1 MRDPL
6 ARLRAA
12 IRDPS
17 AARKPQW
24 IVEAARQGD
33 PEAVAACLRAGA
45 DPNANWRGYR
55 PLHAL
60 IQEKP
65 HAGARDPDRERRTA
79 LDRLLRAGAD
89 PEQLGAWPPARA
101 ILVAAFTGIA
111 EFVLRLEKAG
121 AAIDGFVDSAR
132 GDAKAVGRRLAKDPG
147 FAAARDTGG
156 LTALQCCAASKLGA
170 DDPAVRRGLA
180 TIARKLLDS
189 GADPNARTRS
199 WDHDVTPS
207 YFAVSARN
215 LEVFGLLL
223 ERGADATEA
232 LPSALW
238 SGDIAFAELAL
249 THGADPDRAGEEGRP
264 ALNELIRWGQIKPAL
279 WILARGA
286 SPDRPD
292 ARGRTALHQAASR
305 GNARMVEALLEHG
318 ADRTR
323 RDHEGHTP
331 REVAHEAGRDA
342 IAEMIDGLAS
352 RSATR
357 VSGSPGSP
365 RPPGSMRA
373 SAARRR
379 RRSGG

>member
-1 MRDPL
+1 MPDPID
-6 ARLRAA
+6 RLRAA
-12 IRDPS
+12 IKDPG
-17 AARKPQW
+17 AARKPRW
-24 IVEAARQGD
+24 IVEASRRGD

-45 DPNANWRGYR
+45 DPNATWRGYR

-60 IQEKP
+60 IQERP
-65 HAGARDPDRERRTA
+65 HAEAMDPNRARRTA

-101 ILVAAFTGIA
+101 ILVAAFTGVPG
-111 EFVLRLEKAG
+111 FVLRLEKAG
-121 AAIDGFVDSAR
+121 AAIDGFVDAAR
-132 GDAKAVGRRLAKDPG
+132 GDERAVARRLAKDPA

-156 LTALQCCAASKLGA
+156 MTALQCCAASKLGGEDA
-170 DDPAVRRGLA
+170 AVRRGLVA
-180 TIARKLLDS
+180 IARRLLDA

-199 WDHDVTPS
+199 WDHDVTPA
-207 YFAVSARN
+207 YFAASAKA
-215 LEVFGLLL
+215 LEIFRLLL

-238 SGDIAFAELAL
+238 SGDTAFAELAMA
-249 THGADPDRAGEEGRP
+249 HGAEPDRAGEDGRP

-279 WILARGA
+279 WILERGA

-305 GNARMVEALLEHG
+305 GNARMVEALLAAG

-323 RDHEGHTP
+323 RDLEGRTP
-331 REVAHEAGRDA
+331 SEVARAAGRET
-342 IAEMIDGLAS
+342 IAETIDRNAG
-352 RSATR
+352 RSTAL
-357 VSGSPGSP
+357 VSGSPGS
-365 RPPGSMRA
+365 RRRPGSIRA